1 MNMTI
6 NPIAPEALHPDIW
19 RASQLGRSTTKC
31 VDTGFPVL
39 STQLGGSGWPTG
51 TLVDLMVQ
59 QPGIGEI
66 RLLAPALAKVAHKKV
81 VMLQPP
87 QVPQTL
93 GLSGMGLL
101 PQDLFWVKGKTHA
114 DVLWAAEQV
123 LRSGSCGALLLWVNQ
138 VRAESLRRLHL
149 AAQAGETLFFVMR
162 PMYAAQDTSPAPLR
176 LALRPAENGIEIDF
190 VKRRGPARDRPL
202 FLPLTHYDSILLPNR
217 RPVPEPQ
224 PMDAVDIA
232 AALAVP
238 APVPVHS

>member
-114 DVLWAAEQV
+114 
-123 LRSGSCGALLLWVNQ
+123 
-138 VRAESLRRLHL
+138 
-149 AAQAGETLFFVMR
+149 
-162 PMYAAQDTSPAPLR
+162 
-176 LALRPAENGIEIDF
+176 
-190 VKRRGPARDRPL
+190 
-202 FLPLTHYDSILLPNR
+202 
-217 RPVPEPQ
+217 
-224 PMDAVDIA
+224 
-232 AALAVP
+232 
-238 APVPVHS
+238 